1 MLYFRRLG
9 LRMGG
14 EHRRRWVMYRANQD
28 VGSDLLT
35 LANSEAIAVQRKYKS
50 ASAQQA
56 ADLPGV
62 APSIQCNTCSGRSTP
77 H

>member
-1 MLYFRRLG
+1 
-9 LRMGG
+9 MGG

-35 LANSEAIAVQRKYKS
+35 LANAEAIAVQRKYKS

-62 APSIQCNTCSGRSTP
+62 APSIQCNMLWQEHSLPTRRAWGTEE
-77 H
+77 